1 MIKEI
6 DEKIDPFKNLTDAG
20 MLQPIG
26 EPQHRKEKEPE
37 VVVNLGS
44 ENYPYYGTNEEKAV
58 IEQFKEE
65 YPRKKAV
72 HMGKRTKLFEEWKRN
87 NVIG

>member
-26 EPQHRKEKEPE
+26 EPQQRKIKETY
-37 VVVNLGS
+37 VMVDVGS
-44 ENYPYYGTNEEKAV
+44 ENYPFMVTNEENAV
-58 IEQFKEE
+58 MQRFKEE
-65 YPRKKAV
+65 FPRKKAV
-72 HMGKRTKLFEEWKRN
+72 HMGRRTKLFEEWKRN